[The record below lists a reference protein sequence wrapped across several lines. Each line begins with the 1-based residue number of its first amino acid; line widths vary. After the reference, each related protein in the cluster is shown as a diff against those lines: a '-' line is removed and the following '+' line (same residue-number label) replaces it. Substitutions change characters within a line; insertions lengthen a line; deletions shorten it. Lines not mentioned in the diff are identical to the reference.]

1 MIEAGTYIIAVL
13 VCGGRINLRNATV
26 SDLDCFL
33 SFLRRIGADIE
44 IKENE
49 ITITASPLS
58 AFDITTEPYPGFPT
72 DLHPQ
77 CAALAS
83 VCNGKSSITE
93 TVFKNRF
100 AYLQQLSK
108 LGLKYI
114 RTDDRVEIFGNTP
127 FKCGKADSTD
137 LRGGASL
144 LIAALSAKGESIIGN
159 SEFIER
165 GYSDVVLK
173 LSKLGADI
181 RKI

>member
-1 MIEAGTYIIAVL
+1 MDRKMI
-13 VCGGRINLRNATV
+13 
-26 SDLDCFL
+26 F
-33 SFLRRIGADIE
+33 
-44 IKENE
+44 
-49 ITITASPLS
+49 
-58 AFDITTEPYPGFPT
+58 
-72 DLHPQ
+72 
-77 CAALAS
+77 
-83 VCNGKSSITE
+83 E